1 MKKALLG
8 CLCIALLA
16 GCKDN
21 SSPSTSTSGTSSLG
35 LELAGDQGLVT
46 ALAGSDMLGAATGTA
61 GAVNDLIG
69 GTNPL
74 MEQLI
79 PVMEALQP
87 IGVPL
92 DQLVEGSITPAL
104 SQLSD
109 PGLGASGPDS
119 PVTQLLGGDI
129 LGSLIGTEEGAVPV
143 IVAGTDGGIL
153 GALLQPVTDNLP
165 AEASL
170 APVTQP
176 LIAAL
181 SGSGAGDLSGG
192 LGDLGGFGALPGLD
206 GAGLDGA
213 GLDGAGLDGAGLG
226 GAGLGVTGE
235 TGLIG
240 DLLGTDPVGALIAPV
255 TPVADLLDGGNEGL
269 LGNLVPAGN

>member
-1 MKKALLG
+1 MNKVLLG

-21 SSPSTSTSGTSSLG
+21 SSPPPTSGTSSLG
-35 LELAGDQGLVT
+35 LELSGTEGLVT
-46 ALAGSDMLGAATGTA
+46 TLAGSDLLGSETGTA
-61 GAVNDLIG
+61 GAVNDLLG

-74 MEQLI
+74 MEQLQ

-92 DQLVEGSITPAL
+92 DELVEGSLNPAL
-104 SQLSD
+104 AQLSD

-119 PVTQLLGGDI
+119 PLTQLLGGDI
-129 LGSLIGTEEGAVPV
+129 LGSLVGTEEGTVPV

-153 GALLQPVTDNLP
+153 GALLSPVTDNLP

-176 LIAAL
+176 LITAL
-181 SGSGAGDLSGG
+181 SGSGAGDLSG
-192 LGDLGGFGALPGLD
+192 DLGGLGAPLSP
-206 GAGLDGA
+206 
-213 GLDGAGLDGAGLG
+213 
-226 GAGLGVTGE
+226 VT
-235 TGLIG
+235 
-240 DLLGTDPVGALIAPV
+240 DLLN
-255 TPVADLLDGGNEGL
+255 GGSEGL
-269 LGNLVPAGN
+269 LGNLIPAGN